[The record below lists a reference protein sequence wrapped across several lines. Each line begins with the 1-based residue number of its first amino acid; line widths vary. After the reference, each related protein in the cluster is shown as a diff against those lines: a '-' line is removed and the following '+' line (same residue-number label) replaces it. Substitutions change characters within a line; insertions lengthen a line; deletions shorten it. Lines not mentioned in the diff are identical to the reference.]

1 MTTTPT
7 AASDYNLLQVLRAS
21 SSPNCQLLT
30 EVLDAL
36 HWDGELL
43 QLRNALAGSPEKM
56 DETDLLNTLYNLG
69 YRWKVNRLGRR
80 GFEELEQGAFPVLLQ
95 WSDRQ
100 LQGLQLIR
108 DQHKL
113 QAFEPPQTR
122 VLAYRFAL
130 LDKSSKQISNQQW
143 FQAQLL
149 RFRSRIAQLYL
160 ISLFINV
167 LALVPP
173 FYIRSVYNQEI
184 PSGELISIFTL
195 LPFVLAAV
203 GLQIWLSFR
212 RQTKL
217 SGLAAQLD
225 MVISTRVME
234 RMLQLRLPQLE
245 RFTPLSLARR
255 LRSYY
260 GLRQF
265 ITGPVALA
273 ALDLPYVVLY
283 LGALAAI
290 SVTLSVLTLVVVV
303 LCMGSVLAIAWFGNA
318 VQQPLRQTKSDYEPL
333 VMEMLQKLPAIKNA
347 GDERLWSS
355 RIEGASALAIRQS
368 LGNLRL
374 QDLTSILTSEFSQL
388 TGALVLAAGAGLALR
403 GEGLELGTLLAAMF
417 FVWRTFRPIQMLFQ
431 ALNRWQVVG
440 PSLAQ
445 LNRFMSSSDGEPDSA
460 LTQTW
465 LLPDPQGAIECRNVS
480 LRLNELL
487 DPALSGFNL
496 KVDKGALVVI
506 TGPDGSGRSVLLKL
520 LQGQYKPNSGHVLF
534 DGADSLQYPLAQIRS
549 SIRYLSADPEILPGT
564 LRENLLLGQPLA
576 SDETLKRVCSELG
589 LNALLEGAGLDRQF
603 AGGSSSQELPV
614 DLTYGVGLA
623 RLILSEP
630 AVMLLDS
637 PFSVLQREQSERLV
651 DLLQRRRGRATT
663 LVVTDD
669 PQLASLADQV
679 VVMRDG
685 AVVFSGSPSELVN
698 RQASPP

>member
-1 MTTTPT
+1 MTSTT
-7 AASDYNLLQVLRAS
+7 ARNVDQGLLNLLRTSPS
-21 SSPNCQLLT
+21 SNCQLLPQL
-30 EVLDAL
+30 LDAL
-36 HWDGELL
+36 AWDGEIL
-43 QLRNALAGSPEKM
+43 QLRNALAGSPQRM
-56 DETDLLNTLYNLG
+56 DETDVLNTLYNLG
-69 YRWKVNRLGRR
+69 YRWKVTRIGRR
-80 GFEELEQGAFPVLLQ
+80 GFENLVQGAFPVLLQ
-95 WSDRQ
+95 STVKHQ
-100 LQGLQLIR
+100 QGLQLISSE
-108 DQHKL
+108 HEL
-113 QAFEPPQTR
+113 QALEPPKNQL
-122 VLAYRFAL
+122 LAYRFAL
-130 LDKSSKQISNQQW
+130 IDKNSKQSSNPQW

-149 RFRSRIAQLYL
+149 RFRSRIGQLYL
-160 ISLFINV
+160 ISLFINI
-167 LALVPP
+167 LALIPP

-184 PSGELISIFTL
+184 PAGELFTIFTL
-195 LPFVLAAV
+195 LPLVLAAV

-212 RQTKL
+212 RQNKL
-217 SGLAAQLD
+217 SSLAVQLD
-225 MVISTRVME
+225 IVISTRVME

-255 LRSYY
+255 LRGYY

-290 SVTLSVLTLVVVV
+290 SVTLSVLTLVVVL

-318 VQQPLRQTKSDYEPL
+318 VQQPLRQAKSDYEPL
-333 VMEMLQKLPAIKNA
+333 VMEMLQKLPTIKNA

-355 RIEGASALAIRQS
+355 RIEGASALSIRQS

-431 ALNRWQVVG
+431 ALNSWQLVG

-445 LNRFMSSSDGEPDSA
+445 LNRFMNSSDGEPDSA
-460 LTQTW
+460 LSQAW
-465 LLPDPQGAIECRNVS
+465 LLPDPKGQIQCRNVS
-480 LRLNELL
+480 LKLNDQL
-487 DPALSGFNL
+487 DAALSGLTL
-496 KVDKGALVVI
+496 KIEKGALVVL
-506 TGPDGSGRSVLLKL
+506 TGSDGSGRSVLLKL
-520 LQGQYKPNSGHVLF
+520 LQGQYKPSAGHIFF
-534 DGADSLQYPLAQIRS
+534 DGVDSLQYPLAQIRAA
-549 SIRYLSADPEILPGT
+549 IRYLSPEPEILPGT

-576 SDETLKRVCSELG
+576 DDDSLKSVCTDLG
-589 LNALLEGAGLDRQF
+589 LNALLDGAGLDRQF
-603 AGGSSSQELPV
+603 NGGFSKRELPL
-614 DLTYGVGLA
+614 DLAYGVGLA

-630 AVMLLDS
+630 SIMLLDS
-637 PFSVLQREQSERLV
+637 PFSVLQQQQAEKLI
-651 DLLQRRRGRATT
+651 DILQRRRGQATT
-663 LVVTDD
+663 LVITDD
-669 PQLASLADQV
+669 PKLVALADQV

-685 AVVFSGSPSELVN
+685 TAVFSGSPSELVN

>member
-1 MTTTPT
+1 MTSTT
-7 AASDYNLLQVLRAS
+7 ARHSEHSLLELLKASPS
-21 SSPNCQLLT
+21 TNCQLLAQL
-30 EVLDAL
+30 LDAL
-36 HWDGELL
+36 GWDGEIL
-43 QLRNALAGSPEKM
+43 QLRNALAGSPQKM
-56 DETDLLNTLYNLG
+56 DETDLLNSLYNLG
-69 YRWKVNRLGRR
+69 YRWKVTRLGRR
-80 GFEELEQGAFPVLLQ
+80 GFEQLAQGTFPVLLQ
-95 WSDRQ
+95 WSTPQ
-100 LQGLQLIR
+100 QQGLQLIHSA
-108 DQHKL
+108 QEL
-113 QAFEPPQTR
+113 AALEPPTTR

-130 LDKSSKQISNQQW
+130 LDKSNKQIASPQW

-149 RFRSRIAQLYL
+149 RFRSRIGQLYL
-160 ISLFINV
+160 ISLFINL

-173 FYIRSVYNQEI
+173 FYIRSVYNQDI
-184 PSGELISIFTL
+184 PSGELLTIFTL

-212 RQTKL
+212 RQSKL
-217 SGLAAQLD
+217 STLAAQLD

-234 RMLQLRLPQLE
+234 RMLQMRLPQLE
-245 RFTPLSLARR
+245 RFTPLSLSRR
-255 LRSYY
+255 LRGYY

-303 LCMGSVLAIAWFGNA
+303 LCMGSVLAISWFGNA
-318 VQQPLRQTKSDYEPL
+318 VQQPLQQAKSDYEPL
-333 VMEMLQKLPAIKNA
+333 VMEMLQKLPTIKNA

-403 GEGLELGTLLAAMF
+403 GEGLELGTMLAAMF

-431 ALNRWQVVG
+431 ALNRWQLVG
-440 PSLAQ
+440 PSLGQ

-460 LTQTW
+460 LTQAW
-465 LLPDPQGAIECRNVS
+465 VLPDPQGSIECRNVS

-487 DPALSGFNL
+487 DPALSGLTL
-496 KVDKGALVVI
+496 KIQKGSLVI
-506 TGPDGSGRSVLLKL
+506 LTGPDGSGRSVLLKL

-534 DGADSLQYPLAQIRS
+534 DGADSLQYPLAQIRAS
-549 SIRYLSADPEILPGT
+549 VRYLSPDPEILPGT

-576 SDETLKRVCSELG
+576 NDENLKSVCTELG
-589 LNALLEGAGLDRQF
+589 LNRLLEGAGLDRQF
-603 AGGSSSQELPV
+603 TGGSGSLELPM
-614 DLTYGVGLA
+614 DLAYGIGLA

-630 AVMLLDS
+630 NVMLLDS
-637 PFSVLQREQSERLV
+637 PFSVLQQPQAEKLV
-651 DLLQRRRGRATT
+651 NILQRRRGRGTT
-663 LVVTDD
+663 LVVADD
-669 PQLASLADQV
+669 PQLVALADQV

-685 AVVFSGSPSELVN
+685 AAVFSGSPSELVK

>member
-1 MTTTPT
+1 MTRTT
-7 AASDYNLLQVLRAS
+7 AQHSDHSLLQVLRES
-21 SSPNCQLLT
+21 PSPNCQLLPQL
-30 EVLDAL
+30 LDAL
-36 HWDGELL
+36 AWDGEIL
-43 QLRNALAGSPEKM
+43 QLRNALAGSPERM

-69 YRWKVNRLGRR
+69 YRWKVTRLGRH
-80 GFEELEQGAFPVLLQ
+80 GFNKLAQGTFPVLLQ
-95 WSDRQ
+95 WGEQ
-100 LQGLQLIR
+100 HQKGLQLVR
-108 DQHKL
+108 SNPEL
-113 QAFEPPQTR
+113 QALDPPQSEL
-122 VLAYRFAL
+122 LAYRFAL
-130 LDKSSKQISNQQW
+130 LDKSNKQITNPQW

-149 RFRSRIAQLYL
+149 RFRSRIGQLYL

-167 LALVPP
+167 LALIPP

-184 PSGELISIFTL
+184 PSGELLTIFTL
-195 LPFVLAAV
+195 LPLVLAAV

-212 RQTKL
+212 RQNKL
-217 SGLAAQLD
+217 SSLAAQLD

-245 RFTPLSLARR
+245 RFTPLSLSRR
-255 LRSYY
+255 LRGYY

-333 VMEMLQKLPAIKNA
+333 VMEMLQKLPTIKNA
-347 GDERLWSS
+347 GDERLWSA

-431 ALNRWQVVG
+431 ALNRWQLVG

-460 LTQTW
+460 LSQTW
-465 LLPDPQGAIECRNVS
+465 LLPDPQGQIECRNVS
-480 LRLNELL
+480 LKLNDLL
-487 DPALSGFNL
+487 DAALSGLTL
-496 KVDKGALVVI
+496 KIQKGSLVVL

-520 LQGQYKPNSGHVLF
+520 LQGQYKPNSGHILF
-534 DGADSLQYPLAQIRS
+534 DGADSLQYPLSQIRA
-549 SIRYLSADPEILPGT
+549 SIRYLSPDPEILPGT

-576 SDETLKRVCSELG
+576 DDESLRNVCAELG
-589 LNALLEGAGLDRQF
+589 LNSLLEGEGLDHQF
-603 AGGSSSQELPV
+603 TGASSGRELPV
-614 DLTYGVGLA
+614 DLAYGVGLA

-630 AVMLLDS
+630 SIMLLDS
-637 PFSVLQREQSERLV
+637 PFSVLQQQQAERLV
-651 DLLQRRRGRATT
+651 EILQRRRGKATT
-663 LVVTDD
+663 LVIADD
-669 PQLASLADQV
+669 PKIVALADQV

-685 AVVFSGSPSELVN
+685 SAVFSGSPSELVN

>member
-1 MTTTPT
+1 MTSTT
-7 AASDYNLLQVLRAS
+7 DRNLLHALQV
-21 SSPNCQLLT
+21 SPSANCQLLPQL
-30 EVLDAL
+30 LDAL
-36 HWDGELL
+36 DWDGEIL

-69 YRWKVNRLGRR
+69 YRWKVTRLGRR
-80 GFEELEQGAFPVLLQ
+80 WVEELEQDAFPVLLQ
-95 WSDRQ
+95 FSGSQ
-100 LQGLQLIR
+100 KQGLQLIR
-108 DQHKL
+108 NNVEL
-113 QAFEPPQTR
+113 QALEPPETR
-122 VLAYRFAL
+122 VFAYRFAL
-130 LDKSSKQISNQQW
+130 LDENNKRSTTTQW

-149 RFRSRIAQLYL
+149 RFRSRIAQLYV

-167 LALVPP
+167 LALIPP

-184 PSGELISIFTL
+184 PSGELLSIFTL

-212 RQTKL
+212 RQNKL
-217 SGLAAQLD
+217 SSLAAQLD

-303 LCMGSVLAIAWFGNA
+303 LCMGSVLVIAWFGNA
-318 VQQPLRQTKSDYEPL
+318 VQQPLRQAKSDYEPL
-333 VMEMLQKLPAIKNA
+333 VMEMLQKLPAVKNA

-368 LGNLRL
+368 LGTLRL

-431 ALNRWQVVG
+431 ALNRWQLVG

-445 LNRFMSSSDGEPDSA
+445 LNRFMSSTDGEPNSA
-460 LTQTW
+460 LTQAW
-465 LLPDPQGAIECRNVS
+465 LLTAPQGEIECRNVS
-480 LRLNELL
+480 LRLNDLR
-487 DPALSGFNL
+487 DAALSGLTL
-496 KVDKGALVVI
+496 KIEKGSLVVL
-506 TGPDGSGRSVLLKL
+506 TGQDGSGRSVLLKL
-520 LQGQYKPNSGHVLF
+520 LQGQYKPNSGHILF
-534 DGADSLQYPLAQIRS
+534 DGAESHQYPLTQLRS
-549 SIRYLSADPEILPGT
+549 SIRYLSAEPEILPGT
-564 LRENLLLGQPLA
+564 LRQNLLLGQPLA
-576 SDETLKRVCSELG
+576 DDESLKRVCTELG
-589 LNALLEGAGLDRQF
+589 LLELLEGPGLDRLF
-603 AGGSSSQELPV
+603 SGGSSSRELPV
-614 DLTYGVGLA
+614 DLAYGVGLA
-623 RLILSEP
+623 RLILSDP
-630 AVMLLDS
+630 SIMLLDS
-637 PFSVLQREQSERLV
+637 PFSVLQQQQAQKLV

-663 LVVTDD
+663 LVVADD
-669 PQLASLADQV
+669 PQLVAMADQV

-685 AVVFSGSPSELVN
+685 AAVFSGSPSELVN
-698 RQASPP
+698 RQTSPP

>member
-1 MTTTPT
+1 MTSTT
-7 AASDYNLLQVLRAS
+7 ARHSEHSLLELLKASPS
-21 SSPNCQLLT
+21 TNCQLLAQL
-30 EVLDAL
+30 LDAL
-36 HWDGELL
+36 GWDGEIL
-43 QLRNALAGSPEKM
+43 QLRNALAGSPQKM
-56 DETDLLNTLYNLG
+56 DETDLLNSLYNLG
-69 YRWKVNRLGRR
+69 YRWKVTRLGRR
-80 GFEELEQGAFPVLLQ
+80 GFEQLAQGTFPVLLQ
-95 WSDRQ
+95 WSTPQ
-100 LQGLQLIR
+100 QQGLQLIHSA
-108 DQHKL
+108 QEL
-113 QAFEPPQTR
+113 AALEPPTTR

-130 LDKSSKQISNQQW
+130 LDKSNKQIASPQW

-149 RFRSRIAQLYL
+149 RFRSRIGQLYL
-160 ISLFINV
+160 ISLFINL

-173 FYIRSVYNQEI
+173 FYIRSVYNQDI
-184 PSGELISIFTL
+184 PSGELLTIFTL

-212 RQTKL
+212 RQSKL
-217 SGLAAQLD
+217 STLAAQLD

-234 RMLQLRLPQLE
+234 RMLQMRLPQLE
-245 RFTPLSLARR
+245 RFTPLSLSRR
-255 LRSYY
+255 LRGYY

-303 LCMGSVLAIAWFGNA
+303 LCMGSVLAISWFGNA
-318 VQQPLRQTKSDYEPL
+318 VQQPLQQAKSDYEPL
-333 VMEMLQKLPAIKNA
+333 LMEMLQKLPTIKNA

-403 GEGLELGTLLAAMF
+403 GEGLELGTMLAAMF

-431 ALNRWQVVG
+431 ALNRWQLVG
-440 PSLAQ
+440 PSLGQ

-460 LTQTW
+460 LTQAW
-465 LLPDPQGAIECRNVS
+465 VLPDPQGSIECRNVS

-487 DPALSGFNL
+487 DPALSGLTL
-496 KVDKGALVVI
+496 KIQKGSLVI
-506 TGPDGSGRSVLLKL
+506 LTGPDGSGRSVLLKL

-534 DGADSLQYPLAQIRS
+534 DGADSLQYPLAQIRAS
-549 SIRYLSADPEILPGT
+549 VRYLSPDPEILPGT

-576 SDETLKRVCSELG
+576 NDENLKSVCTELG
-589 LNALLEGAGLDRQF
+589 LNRLLEGAGLDRQF
-603 AGGSSSQELPV
+603 TGGSGSLELPM
-614 DLTYGVGLA
+614 DLAYGIGLA

-630 AVMLLDS
+630 NVMLLDS
-637 PFSVLQREQSERLV
+637 PFSVLQQPQAEKLV
-651 DLLQRRRGRATT
+651 NILQRRRGRGTT
-663 LVVTDD
+663 LVVADD
-669 PQLASLADQV
+669 PQLVALADQV

-685 AVVFSGSPSELVN
+685 AAVFSGSPSELVN